1 MRDPSYDAVPA
12 ASKGL
17 AFVCLGCTAVQ
28 RPVGQFA
35 ACVSRRQVP
44 QWHRREAEGYG
55 IF

>member
-1 MRDPSYDAVPA
+1 MRDPSYDAVPGPPRA
-12 ASKGL
+12 WRSC
-17 AFVCLGCTAVQ
+17 VSDVVQ